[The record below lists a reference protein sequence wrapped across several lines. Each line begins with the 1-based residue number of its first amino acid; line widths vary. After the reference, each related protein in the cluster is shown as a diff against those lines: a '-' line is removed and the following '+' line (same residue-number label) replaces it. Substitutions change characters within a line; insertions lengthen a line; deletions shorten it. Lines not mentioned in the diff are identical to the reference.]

1 MTFGHPYFLLLL
13 LLLPVL
19 SWLKGKQGKP
29 PAFVY
34 SSVQLV
40 RGILN
45 VTRTRSGAF
54 LTALRWLSL
63 ALLIIALA
71 QPRLTRSET
80 KVTASGVDIVA
91 VVDMSFSMADEDFE
105 LRGQPADRL
114 TMAKEV
120 LKKFIDKRPNDRIG
134 LVAFATDAYTAAPL
148 TLDHDF
154 VQQNLEQLH
163 LGTIDGGSTAIGSGL
178 STAVNRLRELK
189 SKSKIV
195 ILMTDGRNNAGK
207 VAPKTV
213 AEAAKALE
221 VKVYTIGVAKRGESR
236 RPRMDRYGRPVHDF
250 YGRKIYD
257 PDPEDLDEDVLQ
269 EIAKMTGGKYYRAD
283 NSQRFQA
290 IYAEIDKLEKTEA
303 EVKKFAHHEE
313 LFAWVISPGLGLLL
327 LEVLLRHTLW
337 RRLP

>member
-19 SWLKGKQGKP
+19 GWLKGKQGKP

-40 RGILN
+40 RPILN
-45 VTRTRSGAF
+45 VSRTRSGAF
-54 LTALRWLSL
+54 LAALRWLIL
-63 ALLIIALA
+63 TLLIVALA
-71 QPRLTRSET
+71 QPRLTKSET

-91 VVDMSFSMADEDFE
+91 VIDMSFSMADEDFE

-134 LVAFATDAYTAAPL
+134 LVVFATDAYTAAPL

-154 VQQNLEQLH
+154 VQENLERLQ

-178 STAVNRLRELK
+178 STAINRLRELM

-207 VAPKTV
+207 VAPRTV
-213 AEAAKALE
+213 AEAAKALG
-221 VKVYTIGVAKRGESR
+221 VKVYTIGVGKRGESR
-236 RPRMDRYGRPVHDF
+236 RPRMDRYGRPLHDF
-250 YGRKIYD
+250 FGRKIYD

-269 EIAKMTGGKYYRAD
+269 EIANMTGGKYYRAD
-283 NSQRFQA
+283 NAQRFQA

-303 EVKKFAHHEE
+303 DVKKFAHHNE
-313 LFAWVISPGLGLLL
+313 LFAWLISPGLGLLL
-327 LEVLLRHTLW
+327 LEVLLRHTIW

>member
-19 SWLKGKQGKP
+19 GWLKGKQGKP

-54 LTALRWLSL
+54 LAALRWLIL
-63 ALLIIALA
+63 TLLIIALA

-80 KVTASGVDIVA
+80 KISASGVDIVA
-91 VVDMSFSMADEDFE
+91 VIDMSYSMADEDFE
-105 LRGQPADRL
+105 LHGQPADRL
-114 TMAKEV
+114 TMAREV

-154 VQQNLEQLH
+154 VLQNLERLQ

-178 STAVNRLRELK
+178 STAINRLRELK

-207 VAPKTV
+207 VAPRTV
-213 AEAAKALE
+213 AEAAKALG
-221 VKVYTIGVAKRGESR
+221 VKIYTIGVGKRGESR
-236 RPRMDRYGRPVHDF
+236 RPRMDRSGRPVHDF
-250 YGRKIYD
+250 FGNKIYD

-269 EIAKMTGGKYYRAD
+269 EIANLTGGRYYRAD
-283 NSQRFQA
+283 NSQKFQA

-303 EVKKFAHHEE
+303 VVKKFAHHDE